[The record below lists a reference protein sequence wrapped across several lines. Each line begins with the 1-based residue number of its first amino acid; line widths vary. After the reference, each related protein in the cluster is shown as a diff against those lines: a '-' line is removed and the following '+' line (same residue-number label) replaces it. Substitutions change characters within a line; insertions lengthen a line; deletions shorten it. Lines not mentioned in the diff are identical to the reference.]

1 MLLGTLGFVAHECE
15 ETGCLTS
22 VSVII
27 SWGSRAPASMVGG
40 GESIVGIRPKSCLGA
55 AEEGKYASRE
65 GRSER
70 TTERLAP
77 SRYGVGKEL
86 ATGVLRRL
94 WRELME
100 SSVRSNHP

>member
-40 GESIVGIRPKSCLGA
+40 GSLLLELG
-55 AEEGKYASRE
+55 
-65 GRSER
+65 
-70 TTERLAP
+70 LNL
-77 SRYGVGKEL
+77 VWEL
-86 ATGVLRRL
+86 LRR
-94 WRELME
+94 E
-100 SSVRSNHP
+100 SMQAGKGGQKEPQSGWPQVGMV

>member
-1 MLLGTLGFVAHECE
+1 MRLGTLGFVAPQCE
-15 ETGCLTS
+15 ETGYLTS
-22 VSVII
+22 VSVRLH
-27 SWGSRAPASMVGG
+27 WESRAPASIVEGTSM
-40 GESIVGIRPKSCLGA
+40 VGIRPNSCLGG
-55 AEEGKYASRE
+55 AEEGKYTSRE

-77 SRYGVGKEL
+77 SMYGVGKEL

-100 SSVRSNHP
+100 SSVGSNHP